1 MITIKSK
8 QEIEIMK
15 KGGTILAQV
24 MREVLEHVKPGVSE
38 LELENLANDLII
50 KKGACPGFKK
60 VEGYKY
66 ATCLATN
73 DVVVHGLPKDN
84 KLKEGDI
91 IGIDCGMYL
100 EGFHT
105 DMAETVKV
113 QSSKFKVQSSGGDE
127 GVDRFLETGKE
138 ALSEAIKMAKPGNR
152 IGHISQTIQDIIES
166 EGYSVVRNL
175 VGHGVGR
182 ELHED
187 PEIPGFVYEKIEKT
201 PLIKEGMTLAIEVI
215 YNMGKKDIKTDKD
228 GWTIRTRDGSLS
240 GLFERSIVVAK
251 NGPVI
256 LTN

>member
-1 MITIKSK
+1 MINIKSK
-8 QEIEIMK
+8 EEVEIMK
-15 KGGTILAQV
+15 KGGAILAQV

-38 LELENLANDLII
+38 LDLENLANDLIL
-50 KKGACPGFKK
+50 KKGAYSGFKK

-91 IGIDCGMYL
+91 IGIDCGVYL
-100 EGFHT
+100 GGFHT
-105 DMAETVKV
+105 DMAETLRVKS
-113 QSSKFKVQSSGGDE
+113 QISNHKSQMDK
-127 GVDRFLETGKE
+127 VDRFLETGKR
-138 ALSEAIKMAKPGNR
+138 ALNEAIKMAKPGNR
-152 IGHISQTIQDIIES
+152 IGHISQAIQDIIER

-175 VGHGVGR
+175 VGHGVGKK
-182 ELHED
+182 LHED

-215 YNMGKKDIKTDKD
+215 YNMGKKDIKTDND

-240 GLFERSIVVAK
+240 GLFERSVVVTK
-251 NGPVI
+251 NGPII

>member
-15 KGGTILAQV
+15 KGGAILAQV
-24 MREVLEHVKPGVSE
+24 MREVLEHVRPGVSE
-38 LELENLANDLII
+38 LGLEKLANDLII
-50 KKGACPGFKK
+50 KKGAFPGFKK
-60 VEGYKY
+60 VQGYKY
-66 ATCLATN
+66 ATCLAVN
-73 DVVVHGLPKDN
+73 DVVVHGLPKN
-84 KLKEGDI
+84 NLLKEGDI
-91 IGIDCGMYL
+91 IGIDCGVYF

-113 QSSKFKVQSSGGDE
+113 QGEEKETDE
-127 GVDRFLETGKE
+127 FLQTGRK
-138 ALSEAIKMAKPGNR
+138 ALNEAIKMAKPGNR

-166 EGYSVVRNL
+166 HGYSIVRNL
-175 VGHGVGR
+175 VGHGVGKK
-182 ELHED
+182 LHEE

-215 YNMGKKDIKTDKD
+215 YNKGKKEVKTDTD

-240 GLFERSIVVAK
+240 GLFERSIVVTEK
-251 NGPVI
+251 GPVI

>member
-15 KGGTILAQV
+15 KGGAILAQV
-24 MREVLEHVKPGVSE
+24 MREVLEHVRPGVSE
-38 LELENLANDLII
+38 LGLEKLANDLII
-50 KKGACPGFKK
+50 KKGAFPGFKK
-60 VEGYKY
+60 VQGYKY
-66 ATCLATN
+66 ATCLAVN
-73 DVVVHGLPKDN
+73 DVVVHGLPKN
-84 KLKEGDI
+84 NLLKEGDI
-91 IGIDCGMYL
+91 IGIDCGVYF

-113 QSSKFKVQSSGGDE
+113 QGEEKETDE
-127 GVDRFLETGKE
+127 FLQTGRK
-138 ALSEAIKMAKPGNR
+138 ALNEAIKMAKPGNR

-166 EGYSVVRNL
+166 HGYSIVRNL
-175 VGHGVGR
+175 VGHGVGKK
-182 ELHED
+182 LHEE

-215 YNMGKKDIKTDKD
+215 YNMGKKEVKTDTD

-240 GLFERSIVVAK
+240 GLFERSIVVTEK
-251 NGPVI
+251 GPVI